1 MKKIYEVTQN
11 LLNIRYNEA
20 NKWQGQTGS
29 YKGFAQFENTDYSI
43 RAGIKV
49 LRSYNRRG
57 IKTIRQI
64 IETFAPATENDTERY
79 IKSVC
84 KWTGYS
90 DTQELY
96 SPVIAS
102 MVLASM
108 IRMETGLQLSAS
120 HIYEIII
127 NTK

>member
-1 MKKIYEVTQN
+1 MAETM
-11 LLNIRYNEA
+11 
-20 NKWQGQTGS
+20 GS

-79 IKSVC
+79 VN
-84 KWTGYS
+84 
-90 DTQELY
+90 
-96 SPVIAS
+96 
-102 MVLASM
+102 
-108 IRMETGLQLSAS
+108 LSA
-120 HIYEIII
+120 
-127 NTK
+127 NGRATTKRRNFLAPL